1 MVEDGLLL
9 LLGKGGV
16 LCDGGDEVG
25 ITELAEVLGRVGA
38 EEKAVGPHRLGRPG
52 EEAPGHRVGRLV
64 GADVVLQGGQ
74 VEPDVGQGQGGQAV
88 GHLAQLGLLGGEQVA
103 DHELHPGVA
112 LDEAA
117 QRLDLAAGAAQLAN
131 IQDEHQAVLVGK
143 GGFPLHHVSVQGKDR
158 VGGHQP
164 RAGADLEFHHPQAQL
179 LEQMPDD
186 AVAVAAAGV
195 IGPGGQKALGP
206 LLLGLPA
213 VQVLKAEV
221 SALQQDGPLH
231 AVLVH
236 DLQDALGGGLVG
248 VPFGRQQLAGGAVG
262 VHSAALPAAAQ
273 LASRAGAGNALHQ
286 MDMGVDDLHKGMLLS
301 CFSTSIQ
308 QERPDFQSR
317 SLRVPDGR
325 RPRLTG
331 RMPDVYNDGRKQ
343 RAGEN
348 VMRKNRGYWGGP
360 LAAAVVLVLLVSLA
374 GFLVTERV
382 NRQEEQASFDRL
394 AEEADKMAR
403 SIEAMVD
410 SDREKLTLL
419 ARLLAMGVGER
430 EDFLVLYQG
439 TGTFFSRLE
448 VLLPG
453 DQVVTAGGLWTSAAG
468 KLSFRQEAALG
479 AHISDREL
487 DLDGE
492 GQVVRHYVPVVRQ
505 GETVAML
512 CGVIELGSL
521 VQELPYK
528 PYGGQ
533 AAVYLIDGATGDF
546 LIDTWHTGEEPG
558 NIWALGSR
566 PMAEGYNVWMI
577 GYVRRQ
583 TGEKQRQLDALN
595 YIYEVEKL
603 LFDAHQHRENIV
615 RSLEVTGR
623 MLAARRVAFAMAG
636 DEAGGYLW
644 EQDGRTGLG
653 AALLESAPA
662 LMDRFAGGGAEITA
676 HSPQEVREILPCA
689 PEEMKDLTAIP
700 VEDGSGALRGVLA
713 ASGLPGRKDCVAL
726 LRSVGFSYA
735 KLWDNARTYQ
745 EMQRQGTEDALT
757 GLYNRNRYQQ
767 DLSRL
772 AAEGRQELCCI
783 FVDVNGLHEL
793 NNTQGHRAGDQ
804 MLQEVAR
811 QIRQSF
817 GDRWSYRVGGDEF
830 VVFAVD
836 QDRQD
841 LQRRCQA
848 ATEALKQK
856 GYYISAGMAWTPAP
870 AGDLGPLLED
880 AERRMYEAKRLFY
893 QDPRFNRRAR

>member
-1 MVEDGLLL
+1 
-9 LLGKGGV
+9 
-16 LCDGGDEVG
+16 
-25 ITELAEVLGRVGA
+25 
-38 EEKAVGPHRLGRPG
+38 
-52 EEAPGHRVGRLV
+52 
-64 GADVVLQGGQ
+64 
-74 VEPDVGQGQGGQAV
+74 
-88 GHLAQLGLLGGEQVA
+88 
-103 DHELHPGVA
+103 
-112 LDEAA
+112 
-117 QRLDLAAGAAQLAN
+117 
-131 IQDEHQAVLVGK
+131 
-143 GGFPLHHVSVQGKDR
+143 
-158 VGGHQP
+158 
-164 RAGADLEFHHPQAQL
+164 
-179 LEQMPDD
+179 
-186 AVAVAAAGV
+186 
-195 IGPGGQKALGP
+195 
-206 LLLGLPA
+206 
-213 VQVLKAEV
+213 
-221 SALQQDGPLH
+221 
-231 AVLVH
+231 
-236 DLQDALGGGLVG
+236 
-248 VPFGRQQLAGGAVG
+248 
-262 VHSAALPAAAQ
+262 
-273 LASRAGAGNALHQ
+273 
-286 MDMGVDDLHKGMLLS
+286 
-301 CFSTSIQ
+301 
-308 QERPDFQSR
+308 
-317 SLRVPDGR
+317 
-325 RPRLTG
+325 
-331 RMPDVYNDGRKQ
+331 
-343 RAGEN
+343 
-348 VMRKNRGYWGGP
+348 MRKNRGYWGGP

-430 EDFLVLYQG
+430 EDFLALYQG

-479 AHISDREL
+479 ARISDREL

-566 PMAEGYNVWMI
+566 PMAEGYNDAQLRQGLVNGESNFVVFRSNTTREYLYFYYTPLSVNRWRVALSVPEELVFSRAQDIRGLLNKMLAAEGLAFLAYIVWMI

-583 TGEKQRQLDALN
+583 TSEKQRQLDALN

-644 EQDGRTGLG
+644 EQDGRSGLG